1 MLVDTMDVDCMHDDN
16 SLIACC
22 YGFSG
27 EDNSVDSDLPSDDE
41 LPESL
46 LPDDS
51 HNSRQTG
58 SQYYVLFG
66 FGALIHIC
74 FNLSLLMFMN
84 HLWYIN

>member
-1 MLVDTMDVDCMHDDN
+1 MYFCMSIN
-16 SLIACC
+16 CLIACY

-41 LPESL
+41 LPECL

-58 SQYYVLFG
+58 SQYHANV
-66 FGALIHIC
+66 
-74 FNLSLLMFMN
+74 
-84 HLWYIN
+84 W